1 MERGKAQV
9 PSQDIIDGILAV
21 RDTGLTNMF
30 DVAVVIDIAK
40 TLGYSA
46 TAKWIQANMIEYA
59 KGIIQGYE
67 VEVIE

>member
-1 MERGKAQV
+1 MERGKIQV

-30 DVAVVIDIAK
+30 DVPVVIDIAK
-40 TLGYSA
+40 TLGYRT

-67 VEVIE
+67 VAE

>member
-1 MERGKAQV
+1 MERGKIQV

-40 TLGYSA
+40 TLGYRT

-67 VEVIE
+67 VAE

>member
-1 MERGKAQV
+1 MERGKTQV

-30 DVAVVIDIAK
+30 DIAVVIDIAK
-40 TLGYSA
+40 MLGYST

-67 VEVIE
+67 VAE

>member
-1 MERGKAQV
+1 MERGKTQV

-40 TLGYSA
+40 AFGYNT

-67 VEVIE
+67 VAE

>member
-1 MERGKAQV
+1 MERGKTQV

-40 TLGYSA
+40 TLDYNT

-67 VEVIE
+67 VAE

>member
-1 MERGKAQV
+1 MERGKTQV

-40 TLGYSA
+40 ALGYNT

-67 VEVIE
+67 VAE

>member
-1 MERGKAQV
+1 MERGKIQV

-40 TLGYSA
+40 TLGYST

-67 VEVIE
+67 VAE

>member
-1 MERGKAQV
+1 MERGKTQV

-30 DVAVVIDIAK
+30 DVAVVIDIAN
-40 TLGYSA
+40 TLGYNI

-59 KGIIQGYE
+59 KGIMQGYE
-67 VEVIE
+67 VVE

>member
-1 MERGKAQV
+1 MERGKIQV

-40 TLGYSA
+40 TLGYNT

-67 VEVIE
+67 VAE